1 MIAYLGVV
9 PNENCMYIIDDMV
22 MTEEQL
28 LEAYGLR
35 SLRLQRCV
43 ARSFTVMANAHMHFN
58 NQFSCTCALHFNS

>member
-1 MIAYLGVV
+1 MIAYLGVI

-35 SLRLQRCV
+35 PKIRGCV
-43 ARSFTVMANAHMHFN
+43 AISFTMWRR
-58 NQFSCTCALHFNS
+58 

>member
-9 PNENCMYIIDDMV
+9 ANENCMYIIDDMV

-35 SLRLQRCV
+35 SLRPQRCV
-43 ARSFTVMANAHMHFN
+43 ARSFTVCSKHTRTSLPNSH
-58 NQFSCTCALHFNS
+58 AL